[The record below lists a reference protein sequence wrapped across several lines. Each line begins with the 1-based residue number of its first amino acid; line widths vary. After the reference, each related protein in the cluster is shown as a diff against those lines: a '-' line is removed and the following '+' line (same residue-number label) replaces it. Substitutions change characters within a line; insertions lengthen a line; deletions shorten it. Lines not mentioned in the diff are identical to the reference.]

1 MWENLFQ
8 FLSQVKFQFQFSI
21 CINFKYLRDTR
32 LNLRISVGLGKNTYQ
47 WKYVKL
53 CIWRLLLKS
62 KLLVF
67 TVVFLLHI
75 FTISLLIIFFME
87 FRMFLKVANEALT
100 GFTKEAFMN
109 RQMMIYPKMKIR
121 KLIKLKYTNRL
132 SCLPNQSQRI

>member
-21 CINFKYLRDTR
+21 CINFKYLRDVR

-47 WKYVKL
+47 VKYVKL
-53 CIWRLLLKS
+53 CIWTLLLQS
-62 KLLVF
+62 KLLIF
-67 TVVFLLHI
+67 TVVFLLLI
-75 FTISLLIIFFME
+75 FTISLLIIFFTE
-87 FRMFLKVANEALT
+87 FRMSLKVANEALT

-121 KLIKLKYTNRL
+121 KLIKLKYT
-132 SCLPNQSQRI
+132 SG